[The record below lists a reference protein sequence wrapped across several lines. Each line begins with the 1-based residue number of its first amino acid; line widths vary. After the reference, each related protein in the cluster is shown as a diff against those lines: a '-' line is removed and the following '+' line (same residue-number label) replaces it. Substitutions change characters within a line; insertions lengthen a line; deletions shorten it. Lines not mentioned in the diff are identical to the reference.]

1 MRNIKGDVGQHFSMT
16 SHAKVCSLH
25 FISVCFYGGEHRRD
39 DTQKMSAQVRRKLR
53 PYAVPTI
60 FDFSPEPARKRKAP
74 ADWTTVVAK
83 KKKFPVEQEMS
94 SDPSVPTSPSD
105 HEAVDTE
112 QHKHCECVEALS
124 VRLENAEV
132 EVEVLRSRINHLE
145 DRASSLQD
153 GQEHVFSISRIKNST
168 TLLSFHTGFTS
179 YLMFQACFNFLK
191 DSAVSMRTWKGSQT
205 TPNDVQQHM
214 AQSLVA
220 S

>member
-1 MRNIKGDVGQHFSMT
+1 
-16 SHAKVCSLH
+16 
-25 FISVCFYGGEHRRD
+25 
-39 DTQKMSAQVRRKLR
+39 
-53 PYAVPTI
+53 
-60 FDFSPEPARKRKAP
+60 
-74 ADWTTVVAK
+74 
-83 KKKFPVEQEMS
+83 MS

-105 HEAVDTE
+105 HEAVEAE

-124 VRLENAEV
+124 VRLENA

-168 TLLSFHTGFTS
+168 KLLSFYTGFTS

-205 TPNDVQQHM
+205 TPNDVQQHGSKPGSKLKLCLEE
-214 AQSLVA
+214 QFFLVMTRLRLGLSVA
-220 S
+220 DPLADRFKVHPSTVSRIFSMWVNLMYSKFHQLPAWLSQLKLTSPCLHPLKSSIHPLV

>member
-1 MRNIKGDVGQHFSMT
+1 MFCCALSYTNSAESFLIKEASVVGLCRGSIQSGVILVH
-16 SHAKVCSLH
+16 
-25 FISVCFYGGEHRRD
+25 D
-39 DTQKMSAQVRRKLR
+39 
-53 PYAVPTI
+53 AVPTI

-94 SDPSVPTSPSD
+94 SDPSRPTSPSD

-145 DRASSLQD
+145 DRANSLQD
-153 GQEHVFSISRIKNST
+153 GQEHAFSTILSGIKNST
-168 TLLSFHTGFTS
+168 KLLSFYTATGFTS

-191 DSAVSMRTWKGSQT
+191 DSAVSMRIWKGSQT
-205 TPNDVQQHM
+205 T
-214 AQSLVA
+214 SE
-220 S
+220 